1 MSSNW
6 VYVYYG
12 PSLMSEPNGWFITG
26 VWFIKWLWIYW
37 WMCEDIFLFMKQ
49 ELQHAWE
56 ARMWIRWE
64 KWVEFSFYFILFSLF
79 AIFLH
84 RRSHPSKCGIIYLCR
99 KNNLNHYI
107 CFSISWLVGRY
118 SLSSFEAYMTWTIQ
132 WNIFVNV
139 TIIDP

>member
-1 MSSNW
+1 MDQAHC
-6 VYVYYG
+6 VR
-12 PSLMSEPNGWFITG
+12 PKRFMPG
-26 VWFIKWLWIYW
+26 VWFDEVIVNLLVDVSR
-37 WMCEDIFLFMKQ
+37 CFPFL
-49 ELQHAWE
+49 E
-56 ARMWIRWE
+56 ARTPAGETRMWIRWE
-64 KWVEFSFYFILFSLF
+64 KWVEFSFYCILFSLF
-79 AIFLH
+79 VIFLH

-99 KNNLNHYI
+99 KNNFNHHI